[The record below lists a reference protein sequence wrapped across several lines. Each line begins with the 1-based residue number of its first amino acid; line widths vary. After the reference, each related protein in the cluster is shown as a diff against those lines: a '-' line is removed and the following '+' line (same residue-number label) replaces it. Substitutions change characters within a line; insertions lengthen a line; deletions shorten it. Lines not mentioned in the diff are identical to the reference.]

1 MTMPVG
7 LKVEKKDARPKSGKT
22 GGANM
27 YQRQKGA
34 RQLTDKEKL
43 LKVQTMREAENQNV
57 KEIQKQ
63 IGKLERLLREEALAD
78 GHEAD
83 LDTMDAKER
92 RLNAIAV
99 QTVAQL
105 PTTVLNLKF
114 KKDGLTKSTLKRGI
128 AERAIAKGVVGY
140 VKRITTGPTL
150 GEAWAPLEL
159 AHDQKHTFDGLKK
172 WLTTQGFKVVVGAE
186 CAPGDIPPEYMKK
199 FVLKH

>member
-83 LDTMDAKER
+83 LDTMDAKEQ

-172 WLTTQGFKVVVGAE
+172 WLTTQGFKVVVGTE